1 VTGYPVAV
9 DELVDPPEYD
19 PMLGQLCVPPELL
32 DEPDVVLPEDVMVV
46 VVVAAKDANPYAMKA
61 PTAKMAMTAI
71 SSNDLRLGK
80 DLVFGT
86 AVVPISIF
94 LLHLRR
100 MLR

>member
-1 VTGYPVAV
+1 MV

-19 PMLGQLCVPPELL
+19 PMLGQLCVPLELL
-32 DEPDVVLPEDVMVV
+32 DEPDVVLPEDVVAV
-46 VVVAAKDANPYAMKA
+46 VVVAAKEANPYAMNA
-61 PTAKMAMTAI
+61 PTAKMAMTAM
-71 SSNDLRLGK
+71 SSNDLLLGK

-100 MLR
+100 KSR